1 MERTG
6 ILNGRECSLR
16 VREEIKKEV
25 EELKRAG
32 RGVPGLAVVLV
43 GDNPASRVYVG
54 QKEKA
59 CHEAGFGSY
68 LYRLPEG
75 TTQEELLSL
84 VEELNGKEEVHGIL
98 VQLPLPGHID
108 SDRVLEAISPAKDVD
123 GFHPV
128 NMGHL
133 VTGLPCTEPCTP
145 KGIMYL
151 LESYG
156 IGLEGKKAVVLGR
169 SNIVGKPIAH
179 MLLSKNATV
188 TICHSRTPDIGSY
201 TREADIV
208 IAAVG
213 RPRFLGADMVKEG
226 AVIVDVGINRL
237 EEGLV
242 GDVDFEAVKDRVSW
256 ITPVPGGVGPM
267 TIAMLLLNTMEAF
280 RSSTKEQ

>member
-16 VREEIKKEV
+16 VREEIKREV
-25 EELKRAG
+25 EELKGAG
-32 RGVPGLAVVLV
+32 QGIPGLAVVLV
-43 GDNPASRVYVG
+43 GDDPASRVYVG

-59 CHEAGFGSY
+59 CGEVGFRSL
-68 LYRLPEG
+68 LYRLPEE
-75 TTQEELLSL
+75 TTQEELMDL
-84 VEELNGKEEVHGIL
+84 VEELNGNVEVHGIL
-98 VQLPLPGHID
+98 VQLPLPGHMD
-108 SDRVLEAISPAKDVD
+108 SEAVLEAISPAKDVD

-133 VTGLPCTEPCTP
+133 VMGLPCTEPCTP

-156 IGLEGKKAVVLGR
+156 IEMEGKKAVVLGR

-179 MLLSKNATV
+179 MLLSRNATV

-213 RPRFLGADMVKEG
+213 RPRFLTSEMVKEG

-237 EEGLV
+237 EDGLV
-242 GDVDFEAVKDRVSW
+242 GDVDFEGVKDKAAW

-280 RSSTKEQ
+280 RKTL